1 MSVKVRKLAPG
12 ARRKSKLANKYWSF
26 DPDIDLTVT
35 VGDKVADMN
44 GFVHDIIPRAAHGEC
59 EEFAFAIPFGA
70 AVMDDLALNACC
82 IINMTVPAAM
92 AAVLKI
98 ADPKE
103 AADRMEK
110 AAYLSRAIPGGKAA
124 ATQVGKLAV
133 AIADF
138 NQE

>member
-1 MSVKVRKLAPG
+1 
-12 ARRKSKLANKYWSF
+12 
-26 DPDIDLTVT
+26 
-35 VGDKVADMN
+35 
-44 GFVHDIIPRAAHGEC
+44 
-59 EEFAFAIPFGA
+59 
-70 AVMDDLALNACC
+70 
-82 IINMTVPAAM
+82 MTVPAAM

-110 AAYLSRAIPGGKAA
+110 VAYLSRAIPGGKAA